1 MWYRKP
7 DRLSLPGKI
16 TYQHQI
22 SNHYRF
28 QLHSKYLSLN
38 PHLHTV
44 LTFHQ
49 PPHTKKKTTKN
60 KKTNFFLPQMERNH
74 PILDSHNLQVTAA
87 DSVLLISAQ
96 PTPTL
101 SRVLQGSTES
111 CNLHITW
118 SNFLFLKQCLFKYIF
133 YFIIFFILSCLND
146 FVNKYYLKQN
156 ELILPEKKITNL
168 YQCPFSFDLSLQQ
181 QLWNS
186 EAKDPMGLVS
196 TVQTLQRKSSF
207 QE

>member
-1 MWYRKP
+1 MWYWKP
-7 DRLSLPGKI
+7 DRLPLPGKI
-16 TYQHQI
+16 TYQRQI

-49 PPHTKKKTTKN
+49 PPPPKKKTTKN
-60 KKTNFFLPQMERNH
+60 KKTNFVLPQTEWNH
-74 PILDSHNLQVTAA
+74 PMLDSHNLQVAAA
-87 DSVLLISAQ
+87 DSVLLISPQ

-111 CNLHITW
+111 YNLYITW

-133 YFIIFFILSCLND
+133 LLC
-146 FVNKYYLKQN
+146 
-156 ELILPEKKITNL
+156 NL
-168 YQCPFSFDLSLQQ
+168 FYSL
-181 QLWNS
+181 LF
-186 EAKDPMGLVS
+186 K
-196 TVQTLQRKSSF
+196 
-207 QE
+207 